1 MSSFPSISIPAPT
14 DSYDHDNSTRANMTS
29 VKALIASFDASMDSL
44 SITIEEEMK
53 RLDQIQ
59 IRIENYQKLE
69 TVEKGNFIEKDG
81 IIRVVCPST
90 FLDQDHGND
99 NNKNTAGT
107 RCSTNAVVPFTTT
120 TTNKNRSGAST
131 SHSRSRSAI
140 QCEPF
145 YFSGLSSIYKAKQ
158 AATDAIL
165 TVLKEEALTMQTT
178 AKPSDVWLDRACAFE
193 EAKEC
198 RIALLKYRVPPL
210 LASTNQNSTTSSNII
225 ENITN
230 CSESNRMKQEVEYY
244 RKGMSAMLNESNTR
258 NVRKQQEKGLDDRS
272 VVTSMMNQ
280 SVASGRITAY
290 TMGNYSTYSQN
301 TQGTASYRR
310 RQRKIRAAKTSLAMK
325 EKVNEVDDGSD
336 GEEGNDENG
345 IVTKST
351 PTAYETLGGV
361 PYGKGT
367 HFGTSSRQHFMSGGL
382 SYICE
387 MLHDTY
393 GLGNIHQSN
402 IYPKVQNVCDLC
414 YHGTDEIAY
423 SMT

>member
-1 MSSFPSISIPAPT
+1 MPSFPSISIPAPT

-44 SITIEEEMK
+44 SVTIEEEMK

-69 TVEKGNFIEKDG
+69 TVEKGNFIEKDC

-107 RCSTNAVVPFTTT
+107 RCSTTAVVPFAT

-145 YFSGLSSIYKAKQ
+145 YFPGLSSIYKAKQ

-178 AKPSDVWLDRACAFE
+178 AKPSDVWLDRACACE

-198 RIALLKYRVPPL
+198 RTALLKYRVPPL
-210 LASTNQNSTTSSNII
+210 LASTNQNSSTSSSIR
-225 ENITN
+225 ENISK
-230 CSESNRMKQEVEYY
+230 CSKSNRMKQEAEYY

-258 NVRKQQEKGLDDRS
+258 NARKQEEKGLDDRS

-310 RQRKIRAAKTSLAMK
+310 RQRKIRAATTSLAMK
-325 EKVNEVDDGSD
+325 EKVNELDDGSH

-351 PTAYETLGGV
+351 PTAYETLGV